1 LIKPICFGSLRAPA
15 SVPDSLFA
23 GGLIGSNLDKTAQ
36 SGFDRG
42 PLGSSASRLHR
53 LPHQLV
59 VDLDI
64 GPHRRASRCVR
75 LARFMCMRQ
84 RDSLSTEQSHLN
96 RCRVRALYI
105 AEKLIGHRKDKKR
118 QGTASAVPKVA
129 KKKPGFSL

>member
-59 VDLDI
+59 VDVDI
-64 GPHRRASRCVR
+64 RAHGLRIP
-75 LARFMCMRQ
+75 MCKYHTIYVYSQ
-84 RDSLSTEQSHLN
+84 EIGIHSAAGSSLH
-96 RCRVRALYI
+96 
-105 AEKLIGHRKDKKR
+105 
-118 QGTASAVPKVA
+118 PKTW
-129 KKKPGFSL
+129 KQPN